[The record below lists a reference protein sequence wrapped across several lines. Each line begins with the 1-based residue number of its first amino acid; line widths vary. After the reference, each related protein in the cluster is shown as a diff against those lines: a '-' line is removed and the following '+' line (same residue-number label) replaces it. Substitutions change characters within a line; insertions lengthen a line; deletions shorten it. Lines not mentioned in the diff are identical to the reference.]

1 MPPILKEEFIMCS
14 KCEAI
19 VQDNKMPYS
28 ALDFE
33 EYTFF
38 KSLENRQLILNRE
51 VDEFL
56 IERVA
61 LQIIKWNKEDKDIP
75 NEERKE
81 IEIILN
87 SPGGD
92 VYTGLAICSVIE
104 KSETPI
110 KITVIG
116 NAASMGALLLVAG
129 AKHGRRQAY
138 EFSNVLFH
146 DGSTV
151 LFGSS
156 NKVKD
161 HVKFQE
167 EKDKQIKDFIIRNT
181 KITEKKYKEM
191 SDREWWMTST
201 EALRWGVIDNI
212 I

>member
-1 MPPILKEEFIMCS
+1 MCDCKES
-14 KCEAI
+14 
-19 VQDNKMPYS
+19 NKTPY
-28 ALDFE
+28 LMHDFE
-33 EYTFF
+33 EYMFWE
-38 KSLENRQLILNRE
+38 SLKNRQLILNSE
-51 VDEFL
+51 VDDFL
-56 IERVA
+56 IERTA
-61 LQIIKWNKEDKDIP
+61 LQIIKWNKEDMDNPID
-75 NEERKE
+75 ERKE

-92 VYTGLAICSVIE
+92 VYVGMALCAVIE
-104 KSETPI
+104 KSDTPI

-116 NAASMGALLLVAG
+116 NAASMGALLLVSG

-167 EKDKQIKDFIIRNT
+167 EKDKQIRDFIIRNT
-181 KITEKKYKEM
+181 KITEEKYESMK
-191 SDREWWMTST
+191 DREWWLTARG
-201 EALRWGVIDNI
+201 ALEYGVVDSI

>member
-1 MPPILKEEFIMCS
+1 MEKENKPPFSIMT
-14 KCEAI
+14 
-19 VQDNKMPYS
+19 
-28 ALDFE
+28 FE
-33 EYTFF
+33 EYTYF
-38 KSLENRQLILNRE
+38 KALENREIIFNSE
-51 VDEFL
+51 VDDYL
-56 IERVA
+56 LERVA
-61 LQIIKWNKEDKDIP
+61 YQIIKWNKEDKNIP
-75 NEERKE
+75 VEERKE

-92 VYTGLAICSVIE
+92 LYLGLAICSVIE

-110 KITVIG
+110 KVTVIG
-116 NAASMGALLLVAG
+116 NAASMGALILVSA

-161 HVKFQE
+161 HVKFQSD
-167 EKDKQIKDFIIRNT
+167 KDQQIKDFVIRNT
-181 KITEKKYKEM
+181 KITEEKYEEM
-191 SDREWWMTST
+191 RDREWWMTSKT
-201 EALRWGVIDNI
+201 ALEYGVIDKI

>member
-1 MPPILKEEFIMCS
+1 MCNCENSKET
-14 KCEAI
+14 
-19 VQDNKMPYS
+19 NKLPYS
-28 ALDFE
+28 VLDFE
-33 EYTFF
+33 EYTYF
-38 KSLENRQLILNRE
+38 KALENREIILNSE
-51 VDEFL
+51 VDDYL
-56 IERVA
+56 LERVA
-61 LQIIKWNKEDKDIP
+61 YQIIKWNREDKDIP
-75 NEERKE
+75 VNERKE

-92 VYTGLAICSVIE
+92 VYLGMALCSVIE

-110 KITVIG
+110 AITVIG
-116 NAASMGALLLVAG
+116 NAASMGALLLVSG
-129 AKHGRRQAY
+129 AKHGRRRAY

-167 EKDKQIKDFIIRNT
+167 EKDKQVKDFIIRNT
-181 KITEKKYKEM
+181 KITEEKYEDMK
-191 SDREWWMTST
+191 DREWWLTASS
-201 EALRWGVIDNI
+201 ALEWGVIDEI